1 MKNLKNISKKLSK
14 ISKKVY
20 IVWWWCRDYYLGV
33 KFNWDIDLAT
43 DANPLEVANSL
54 DVLKEVGKKYGTLI
68 IKEWYETFE
77 ITTFRSDIWI
87 LNNRKPVDVEFTTQL
102 YKDSKRRD
110 FTFNAIYYDLENNN
124 FINPENWIED
134 IKNKIIRF
142 VWNPENRI
150 EEDALRIL
158 RFIRFKYK
166 YCLSDAH
173 KDYFEIIKSKIH
185 LLNNISIER
194 IKEEFD
200 KILLLDNN
208 TKALEE
214 LMNLWFFKEFI
225 PEVHNLL
232 NTPWW
237 PNYHLEWNVW
247 IHTLMTIKELNNI
260 FNNHFLFPDKNWNF
274 WKLTFSQL
282 EKLDLI
288 WTLLL
293 HDIWKFESYFIDD
306 NNRVH
311 YYNHENIWYEKFLI
325 ISSKLKFS
333 NTSKNKIKYLIKNH
347 LRIFKVFNMKDLK
360 AKKFMLEKYFKELI
374 IIWIADN
381 LWRIPKKPEIWY
393 EIINFYA
400 DFLKYYSKLEFYNW
414 NEILNIYPNLNW
426 FEIKNMLDLKNNE
439 ILLWKKNKQS
449 F

>member
-1 MKNLKNISKKLSK
+1 
-14 ISKKVY
+14 
-20 IVWWWCRDYYLGV
+20 
-33 KFNWDIDLAT
+33 
-43 DANPLEVANSL
+43 
-54 DVLKEVGKKYGTLI
+54 
-68 IKEWYETFE
+68 
-77 ITTFRSDIWI
+77 
-87 LNNRKPVDVEFTTQL
+87 
-102 YKDSKRRD
+102 
-110 FTFNAIYYDLENNN
+110 
-124 FINPENWIED
+124 
-134 IKNKIIRF
+134 
-142 VWNPENRI
+142 
-150 EEDALRIL
+150 
-158 RFIRFKYK
+158 
-166 YCLSDAH
+166 
-173 KDYFEIIKSKIH
+173 
-185 LLNNISIER
+185 
-194 IKEEFD
+194 
-200 KILLLDNN
+200 
-208 TKALEE
+208 
-214 LMNLWFFKEFI
+214 MNLWFFKEFI

-260 FNNHFLFPDKNWNF
+260 FNNYFLFPDKNWNA

-288 WTLLL
+288 RTLLL

-325 ISSKLKFS
+325 LSSKLKFS
-333 NTSKNKIKYLIKNH
+333 NNSKNKIKYLIKNH
-347 LRIFKVFNMKDLK
+347 LRIFKVFYMKDLK

-381 LWRIPKKPEIWY
+381 LWKIPKKPEIWY

-400 DFLKYYSKLEFYNW
+400 DFLKYYSNLEFYNW